1 MQAPSTRGQ
10 VESQLLAH
18 VKRLERNYFEWRVVH
33 LHLSQLQAHNRRHYQ
48 LKLAASEF
56 DGPLRRLKSE
66 LFQLSNG
73 DIFFFWHGG
82 TVADIDPVVLRL
94 RYLFS
99 DDPLT
104 RAVETDPDDN
114 AELSYDHEAMQGSGR
129 FCTSH
134 DLDREYDSFRFSI
147 EELLEKLGQ
156 SEVEVSAAGNLE
168 PLDPARLARIETS
181 LATMDL
187 SGLLRRQ
194 AVCAVLPQS
203 SPKPL
208 FHEVYVAIRE
218 LAQLLVPG
226 VDLLGDAWLFQRLA
240 ASLDRRLLTCL
251 AKREEGAPAGTIS
264 LNLRL
269 ATLLS
274 PDFLNFHHEYRQNGS
289 SSVVVEL
296 QLIDIFAEL
305 GAYMFIREFLRE
317 RGYLICIDGLHD
329 LHLPL
334 IDRKQLGA
342 DLVKVSWSPDLLD
355 GVNEARREKLR
366 AAIKQAGYDRVILC
380 RCDTP
385 DAISWGQSM
394 GIRLFQGY
402 YLDARLRAARPPA
415 IAAARNAMR
424 GAKAS

>member
-1 MQAPSTRGQ
+1 MQASSAHGQ

-18 VKRLERNYFEWRVVH
+18 VKHLERNYFEWQVVH

-82 TVADIDPVVLRL
+82 SVADIDPVVLRL

-104 RAVETDPDDN
+104 RAVNADPEDN
-114 AELSYDHEAMQGSGR
+114 AELSYDHEAMQGAGR
-129 FCTSH
+129 LCTWH
-134 DLDREYDSFRFSI
+134 DLSREYDSFRFGL
-147 EELLEKLGQ
+147 EELLGTLARGATGTDAEGLQ
-156 SEVEVSAAGNLE
+156 
-168 PLDPARLARIETS
+168 PLDPARLGRIETS

-203 SPKPL
+203 APQPL
-208 FHEVYVAIRE
+208 FSEVYVAIRE
-218 LAQLLVPG
+218 LAHLLVPG
-226 VDLLGDAWLFQRLA
+226 VD
-240 ASLDRRLLTCL
+240 
-251 AKREEGAPAGTIS
+251 
-264 LNLRL
+264 LRL

-274 PDFLNFHHEYRQNGS
+274 PDFLNFHHAYRQNGS

-305 GAYMFIREFLRE
+305 GAYLFLREFLRE
-317 RGYLICIDGLHD
+317 RGYLVCIDGLHD
-329 LHLPL
+329 LQLPL

-342 DLVKVSWSPDLLD
+342 DLVKLSWSPDLLD
-355 GVNEARREKLR
+355 GVNEARRDRLR
-366 AAIKQAGYDRVILC
+366 TAIKQTGFDRVILC
-380 RCDTP
+380 RCDSAE
-385 DAISWGQSM
+385 AISWGQSM

-402 YLDARLRAARPPA
+402 YLDSRLRAARPPA
-415 IAAARNAMR
+415 IAAARKAMR
-424 GAKAS
+424 GPQAS